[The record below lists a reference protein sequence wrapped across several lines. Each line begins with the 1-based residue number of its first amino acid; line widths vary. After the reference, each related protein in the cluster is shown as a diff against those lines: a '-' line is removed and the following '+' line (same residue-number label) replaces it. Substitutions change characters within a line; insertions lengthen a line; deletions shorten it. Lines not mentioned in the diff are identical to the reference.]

1 MTTEAA
7 RKITKDY
14 YGFNPTPI
22 LEGKQVLIGWGHLVN
37 DGAIRTITREEAD
50 KLFVSDYQE
59 AVFGL
64 LGVLRQRRRK
74 HLHEDL
80 RKQFFIRKDLDTRW
94 VGMIDVV
101 FEVGAH
107 SLLRDFPGFFDH
119 LRDANWGLAA
129 NALLW
134 SDPETH
140 EPTGYRRQSGTRAV
154 DNSHRLR
161 CAGGDSDGWVH
172 WSEKHPD
179 GAPYRADDGRPH
191 A

>member
-1 MTTEAA
+1 MTIEAA
-7 RKITKDY
+7 QEITRKY
-14 YGFNPTPI
+14 YGFNEHPL
-22 LEGKQVLIGWGHLVN
+22 LEGKRMLIGFGHPAGN
-37 DGAIRTITREEAD
+37 MRTITRDEAAT
-50 KLFVSDYQE
+50 LFVSDYQD
-59 AVFGL
+59 AVFEL

-94 VGMIDVV
+94 VGLIDTV
-101 FEVGAH
+101 FDVGAH
-107 SLLRDFPGFFDH
+107 SLLRDFPGFLDH
-119 LRDANWGLAA
+119 LRAGNWGLAA
-129 NALLW
+129 DALLW
-134 SDPETH
+134 SNPETRT
-140 EPTGYRRQSGTRAV
+140 ETEYRRQSGPRAV

-179 GAPYRADDGRPH
+179 GAPYRAGEDTSR